1 MEQRIEMFYG
11 DQANQALCFV
21 NAKHESEKLLKEGWF
36 IQEMASQYFERI
48 DGQMVSQLMVVYRRK
63 A

>member
-11 DQANQALCFV
+11 DQANQGLAFV

-36 IQEMASQYFERI
+36 IEEMASQYFER
-48 DGQMVSQLMVVYRRK
+48 GSQMVSQLMVVYRRK